1 MNENIIL
8 GVDIGGSHITAALV
22 DVRDGKILDASMS
35 REKVD
40 SKAAAPEIISSWC
53 RVISKSLQAAD
64 HSGKIAI
71 AMPGPFDYQNGI
83 SYMIN
88 MDKYDALY
96 GLNVRALMQAEL
108 GKAAREIHFI
118 NDAGCFLQG
127 ELSYGKA
134 SNYNKVMGFTLGT
147 GFGSARGIQG
157 RASDAD
163 YWQYP
168 FMGSIC
174 ENFFSSRWFVS
185 KHAEYSGLNMPNV
198 KQLIEEAEFGNPLL
212 QLFDEFS
219 MNFGIFLSQIYKKDS
234 FDCIVLGGNISNA
247 SALFMPQL
255 RHYLDT
261 RSVSAPV
268 YISTFG
274 ESAALIGAAG
284 FLA

>member
-22 DVRDGKILDASMS
+22 DVRDGKILTESMS

-40 SKAAAPEIISSWC
+40 SKAEAPEIISAWC

-64 HSGKIAI
+64 HSGRIAI

-83 SYMIN
+83 SYMRN

-96 GLNVRALMQAEL
+96 ALNVRALMQAKL
-108 GKAAREIHFI
+108 GKAASEIHFV

-127 ELSYGKA
+127 ELNYGKA
-134 SNYNKVMGFTLGT
+134 SKYNKVMGFTLGT
-147 GFGSARGIQG
+147 GFGSARGING
-157 RASDAD
+157 RATDAG

-185 KHAEYSGLNMPNV
+185 KHAEYSGLNVPNV
-198 KQLIEEAEFGNPLL
+198 KQLIAEAEFGNPML

-219 MNFGIFLSQIYKKDS
+219 MNLALFLSQIYKKDN
-234 FDCIVLGGNISNA
+234 FDCIVLGGNISKA
-247 SALFMPQL
+247 SSLFLPQL
-255 RHYLDT
+255 RHHLAT
-261 RSVSAPV
+261 RSVPAPV

-274 ESAALIGAAG
+274 ESAALVGAAG
-284 FLA
+284 SLG